1 VVVVDVA
8 PVERVERALVA
19 HLRLSANPSARANR
33 VVVADALAALAAKPT
48 ADATTDLVA
57 VK

>member
-19 HLRLSANPSARANR
+19 HLRLSANPSARASR
-33 VVVADALAALAAKPT
+33 VVVADALAALAAKPI
-48 ADATTDLVA
+48 ANALVA

>member
-19 HLRLSANPSARANR
+19 HLRLSANPSASARASR
-33 VVVADALAALAAKPT
+33 VVVADALAALAAKPI
-48 ADATTDLVA
+48 ANALVA